1 MQMISRNVESHFGN
15 IPNQNMRRSKL
26 KRPSSHKTTMNAG
39 DIVPIYRDELLP
51 GDTVKIK
58 LSSLIRMT
66 TPMDPVMDNAWMDV
80 YFFAIPRRLVWN
92 HWKEFMGENTTKPWT
107 QTTVYTIPKTTA
119 PTGGWTKGSIAHYM
133 GMRMNT
139 NNIWID
145 SCYLRAYVLC
155 YNEWFRNENLI
166 EPAAMSEGD
175 ATTSGSNG
183 TDYVIDPEK
192 GGMCLKATRYADY
205 FSRAL
210 PEPQKGISVYVP
222 IGETA
227 PIIGTN
233 VTPYGTS
240 TIDSG
245 LLNKELGQYRD
256 STGNEPLY
264 AIGGVETLGANK
276 SIGLAADLSNAVG
289 ASINDLRMAYSIQK
303 LMEVDARSG
312 SRYIEI
318 IRGHFHVTSPDAR
331 QQRPEYLGGARIP
344 INMTQV
350 VNQSGQSG
358 EPLGDTAAMSLTLD
372 SRNMVS
378 YSSTEHQ
385 IILGLAV
392 IRTERSYQQG
402 IDKIL
407 QRQTKYDFYWPELA
421 NIGEQA
427 IKEKEIY
434 AQGTADD
441 DEVFGYQEAWAE
453 YRYSQNRI
461 TGELNSDYATPLDS
475 WHYGDDYSSKPT
487 LSDDWVRESKTNVD
501 RTLAIQDQDQFIADF
516 YFDQTWVRPMPIYSV
531 PGLTGWH

>member
-1 MQMISRNVESHFGN
+1 
-15 IPNQNMRRSKL
+15 
-26 KRPSSHKTTMNAG
+26 MNAG

-58 LSSLIRMT
+58 LSSLVRMT

-80 YFFAIPRRLVWN
+80 YFFAIPRRLVWS
-92 HWKEFMGENTTKPWT
+92 HWREFMGENTTKPWT

-119 PTGGWTKGSIAHYM
+119 PVGGWAKGSIAHYM

-139 NNIWID
+139 DNIWID

-210 PEPQKGISVYVP
+210 PEPQKGVSVYVP

-227 PIIGTN
+227 PIIGTD
-233 VTPYGTS
+233 VTPFGSS
-240 TIDSG
+240 TIDSV
-245 LLNKELGQYRD
+245 LVDKKLGQYRD
-256 STGNEPLY
+256 GSGNEPLY
-264 AIGGVETLGANK
+264 AIGEVATLGANK

-303 LMEVDARSG
+303 LMEVDSRSG

-350 VNQSGQSG
+350 INQSGQSG
-358 EPLGDTAAMSLTLD
+358 EPLGDTAGMSLTLD

-427 IKEKEIY
+427 IKEKELY
-434 AQGTADD
+434 AQGTSDD

-475 WHYGDDYSSKPT
+475 WHYGDDYSTKPT
-487 LSDDWVRESKTNVD
+487 LSDDWVRETKTNVD